1 MLQLFFAK
9 EEVRQYLLEG
19 PMGPC
24 CLPSLAVKLS
34 KNGLLTQPG
43 LTAAAYRGRSMP
55 LVAATRSK
63 SD

>member
-34 KNGLLTQPG
+34 KMG
-43 LTAAAYRGRSMP
+43 YSRSQG
-55 LVAATRSK
+55 
-63 SD
+63 